1 MAEPA
6 YSEFIILFAQ
16 WTNVFSCNKYDVGL
30 TKEEYF
36 IRLNDG
42 TPVKSYTPCCSPAV
56 VEAIESELE
65 KLERA
70 GFIELSNSLY
80 SPQPYVSRSQ
90 MGLMCVI
97 IDF

>member
-6 YSEFIILFAQ
+6 YSGFITLFAR
-16 WTNVFSCNKYDVGL
+16 WSNVFSCNKYDVGL

-42 TPVKSYTPCCSPAV
+42 TPVKSYTPRRSPAV

-65 KLERA
+65 KQKGQDL
-70 GFIELSNSLY
+70 
-80 SPQPYVSRSQ
+80 
-90 MGLMCVI
+90 
-97 IDF
+97 